1 MAKTTAERMKNMR
14 LRRKTQ
20 GLVRGEFYARLEH
33 HKLIKA
39 YAKELSLSLKANRK
53 QPPSNNQTKE

>member
-14 LRRKTQ
+14 LRRETQ

-33 HKLIKA
+33 HKLIKT
-39 YAKELSLSLKANRK
+39 YAKELSLKANRK